1 MNKSVLKNGN
11 IYPPFLESGPM
22 PPAPRLAW
30 RNPQGV
36 LPVSAVPR
44 FAIASSVDTH
54 AHVFER
60 GLPMPDARRYAPD
73 EDALLG
79 TYLHHLDTH
88 GMAHGVLVQP
98 SFLGTDNSYL
108 LQALRAQPQR
118 LRGVAVVDESTGD
131 EQLQALADAGVVG
144 MRLNLIGLPLPDL
157 NAPGWRR
164 VLEQANTLGWHVEL
178 HLQAGRLPDLL
189 PALLAAGCPVVV
201 YHFRPPYPPP
211 RLPARP
217 WAGATRAL
225 AICCSRPAAAVC
237 GSSCPRP
244 TASGRPPTAPPRAG
258 RPPRNCCRP
267 SRPGGCSGA
276 ATGRTRST
284 PARPA
289 IRRPCAGCRT
299 GWTMPAPCRPCWAA
313 PPSSCSDSKT
323 TCQTK
328 ETHHEF
334 PVQTNPQPVG
344 GSRPAFGRCRHGRA
358 GRCGCSGC
366 SGQLPRAPR
375 HPGRN
380 LSAGRH
386 RRCGGAPDRPQA
398 VCRAGP
404 ARGDREPGRGRRHDW
419 RCPGGQIGRA
429 HV

>member
-22 PPAPRLAW
+22 PPAPRLSW

-189 PALLAAGCPVVV
+189 PALLAAGCRVVV
-201 YHFRPPYPPP
+201 DHF
-211 RLPARP
+211 
-217 WAGATRAL
+217 
-225 AICCSRPAAAVC
+225 
-237 GSSCPRP
+237 
-244 TASGRPPTAPPRAG
+244 GRPDPALVLGRAHG
-258 RPPRNCCRP
+258 RERAQV
-267 SRPGGCSGA
+267 SGA
-276 ATGRTRST
+276 AVSL
-284 PARPA
+284 
-289 IRRPCAGCRT
+289 
-299 GWTMPAPCRPCWAA
+299 
-313 PPSSCSDSKT
+313 K
-323 TCQTK
+323 K
-328 ETHHEF
+328 K
-334 PVQTNPQPVG
+334 
-344 GSRPAFGRCRHGRA
+344 
-358 GRCGCSGC
+358 
-366 SGQLPRAPR
+366 
-375 HPGRN
+375 
-380 LSAGRH
+380 
-386 RRCGGAPDRPQA
+386 
-398 VCRAGP
+398 
-404 ARGDREPGRGRRHDW
+404 
-419 RCPGGQIGRA
+419 
-429 HV
+429 